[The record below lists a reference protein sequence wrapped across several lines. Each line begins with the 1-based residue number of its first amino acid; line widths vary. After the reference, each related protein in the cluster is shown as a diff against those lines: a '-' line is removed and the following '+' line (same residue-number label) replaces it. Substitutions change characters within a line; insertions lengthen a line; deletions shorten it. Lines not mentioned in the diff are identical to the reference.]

1 MLWIL
6 KKAMRPIAYD
16 KLESL
21 YNEKDNIIAAIER
34 AKKSKGKVSHLY
46 ELAQQ
51 NNVECLKWERWLI

>member
-21 YNEKDNIIAAIER
+21 YNEQDNITAAIER

>member
-16 KLESL
+16 KLEAL
-21 YNEKDNIIAAIER
+21 YNEKDHIIAAIAR
-34 AKKSKGKVSHLY
+34 AKKSKSKVAHLY

>member
-21 YNEKDNIIAAIER
+21 YNEKDHITAAIAR
-34 AKKSKGKVSHLY
+34 AKKSKAKVTHLY
-46 ELAQQ
+46 DMAQQ
-51 NNVECLKWERWLI
+51 NNIQCLKWERWLT

>member
-16 KLESL
+16 KLEAL
-21 YNEKDNIIAAIER
+21 YNEKDHIIAAIAR
-34 AKKSKGKVSHLY
+34 AKKSKSKVNHLY

-51 NNVECLKWERWLI
+51 NNVECLKWERWLT